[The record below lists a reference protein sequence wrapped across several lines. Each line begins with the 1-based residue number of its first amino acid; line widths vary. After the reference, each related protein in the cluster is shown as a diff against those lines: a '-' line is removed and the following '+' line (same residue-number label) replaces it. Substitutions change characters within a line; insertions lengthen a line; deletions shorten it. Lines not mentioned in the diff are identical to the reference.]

1 MSGTK
6 DSQNIVSDSWQKFR
20 QGNHAVLGEIFQN
33 LYKELYFYGLKLVAV
48 PDLVKD
54 TIQDIFT
61 DVWDR
66 RQKMNGVDNIK
77 AYLFVSVRRK
87 LLKRIEKLRNESF
100 FHPSLME
107 PMVFSTEDFIVKEET
122 DSQVIVA
129 LVQSLKKLTERQRE
143 VVLLR
148 FNHELEFQE
157 IAMVMDMNVQSARNL
172 LFRALENIRRDMNA
186 SGITGSSDIEMFL
199 LIVFQKK
206 KVRGHSLS

>member
-100 FHPSLME
+100 FHPSLVE

-186 SGITGSSDIEMFL
+186 SGIIGSSDIEMFL

-206 KVRGHSLS
+206 EIRGHSLS